1 MSRPTVND
9 IARVAG
15 VSLATVDRVLNA
27 RPGVREVT
35 ITRVNEAISS
45 LGYVRDVSAAN
56 LARQRGYELA
66 FVVPSSEGQF
76 ARALARTVEEAARS
90 VRSDR
95 TAVHLFREPADDPHA
110 LARRLDALD
119 ADALDGVAIMAPETP
134 PVRDA
139 IARLKAAGVVVVTIV
154 SDLPSTARDHF
165 VGVDNVAAGRT
176 AGTLLG
182 RFLGSDGGRVLVL
195 VGSTQ
200 ARDSVERR
208 LGFDRVVA
216 ESFPAVEVSPSIE
229 GHDDP
234 DVIRRV
240 LEAAL
245 DARPDVRGIYSL
257 AAGHRALS
265 GVLERRGLARELVVV
280 AHELTPHA
288 REALVGGTFDAVITQ
303 NLGHVVRS
311 ALRVLRALSDGARI
325 DVSQETIR
333 IEIVLRENLP
343 PVAGLDVGAR

>member
-1 MSRPTVND
+1 M
-9 IARVAG
+9 
-15 VSLATVDRVLNA
+15 
-27 RPGVREVT
+27 
-35 ITRVNEAISS
+35 
-45 LGYVRDVSAAN
+45 
-56 LARQRGYELA
+56 
-66 FVVPSSEGQF
+66 
-76 ARALARTVEEAARS
+76 
-90 VRSDR
+90 
-95 TAVHLFREPADDPHA
+95 
-110 LARRLDALD
+110 
-119 ADALDGVAIMAPETP
+119 
-134 PVRDA
+134 
-139 IARLKAAGVVVVTIV
+139 
-154 SDLPSTARDHF
+154 
-165 VGVDNVAAGRT
+165 
-176 AGTLLG
+176 
-182 RFLGSDGGRVLVL
+182 LVL

-216 ESFPAVEVSPSIE
+216 EAFPAVEVSPSIE

-325 DVSQETIR
+325 NVSQETIR

-343 PVAGLDVGAR
+343 PAAGLDAGAR